1 MKRLIFA
8 VLAISLATSPCR
20 AAGLKLTIRDGKV
33 SIDAQEMTIRQI
45 LTEWARVGKTRI
57 VNLERVTS
65 GPMTLKFDD
74 VPEDQALDIILRTLP
89 GYMAAPR
96 PALVPDASRYDRILI
111 MATTTAVAPR
121 PASAG
126 SQPLFQTS
134 PFQAPLPNVTPLRPT
149 PSMSPGIV
157 PEPPATANFNGPD
170 MSDPAIAAAAAA
182 GLIAVPAPTPGAV
195 GPPISPVRPT
205 PAAAPPSAGT
215 PTPFFTAPAGTPRPG
230 LSTPAPTP
238 PSRPPS
244 IAPPQADR

>member
-1 MKRLIFA
+1 
-8 VLAISLATSPCR
+8 
-20 AAGLKLTIRDGKV
+20 
-33 SIDAQEMTIRQI
+33 
-45 LTEWARVGKTRI
+45 
-57 VNLERVTS
+57 
-65 GPMTLKFDD
+65 MTLKFDD

-134 PFQAPLPNVTPLRPT
+134 PFQAPLPNVTPLRP
-149 PSMSPGIV
+149 GIV
-157 PEPPATANFNGPD
+157 PEPPATANFNGFNGPD

-230 LSTPAPTP
+230 LPTPAPTP